1 MDNKLKIGLIA
12 AAVAVVAIIV
22 FNFLPGSIRSAGTIG
37 FLAGGSIGMVFTL
50 VVRHHRRQR
59 DRRIGDEQANIGH
72 NRGNHSYDRTL

>member
-37 FLAGGSIGMVFTL
+37 FLAG
-50 VVRHHRRQR
+50 VVSGRFLRSWYGTIV
-59 DRRIGDEQANIGH
+59 DKEIDA
-72 NRGNHSYDRTL
+72 

>member
-37 FLAGGSIGMVFTL
+37 FLAAPSSTK
-50 VVRHHRRQR
+50 RSTHRR
-59 DRRIGDEQANIGH
+59 
-72 NRGNHSYDRTL
+72 

>member
-37 FLAGGSIGMVFTL
+37 FLAG
-50 VVRHHRRQR
+50 VVSDGFYARGTAPSSTKRSTHRR
-59 DRRIGDEQANIGH
+59 
-72 NRGNHSYDRTL
+72 

>member
-37 FLAGGSIGMVFTL
+37 FLAG
-50 VVRHHRRQR
+50 VVSGWFLRSFYARGTAPSSTKRSTHRR
-59 DRRIGDEQANIGH
+59 
-72 NRGNHSYDRTL
+72 

>member
-37 FLAGGSIGMVFTL
+37 FIAG
-50 VVRHHRRQR
+50 VVSGWFLHRWYSTIA
-59 DRRIGDEQANIGH
+59 DKEIDA
-72 NRGNHSYDRTL
+72 

>member
-37 FLAGGSIGMVFTL
+37 FLAG
-50 VVRHHRRQR
+50 VVSGWFLRSWTAPSSTKRSTHRR
-59 DRRIGDEQANIGH
+59 
-72 NRGNHSYDRTL
+72 